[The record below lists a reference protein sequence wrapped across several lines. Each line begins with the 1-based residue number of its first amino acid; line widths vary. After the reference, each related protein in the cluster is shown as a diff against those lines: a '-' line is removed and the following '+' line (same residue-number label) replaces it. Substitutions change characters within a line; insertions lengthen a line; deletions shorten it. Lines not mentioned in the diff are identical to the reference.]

1 MVQFRHRGTGACLH
15 SHGGHPSP
23 ATGQQEVTGFGDADG
38 NNNWRVEFEGD
49 RFRIIHCETDHAV
62 RPPLSRLGLARRA
75 LLTSQASPG
84 SRYRCSRST

>member
-23 ATGQQEVTGFGDADG
+23 ATGQQEVTGFGDEDG

-49 RFRIIHCETDHAV
+49 RFRIIHCETDHAA
-62 RPPLSRLGLARRA
+62 RPP
-75 LLTSQASPG
+75 
-84 SRYRCSRST
+84 